1 MNQLNSLIIEGNV
14 VRQPELEEPATG
26 FKVCRF
32 SVAVNRWYKGKNGN
46 GEEEVS
52 YFDVETYGKMAELCA
67 KQLEKGRGVRVVGRL
82 KQNRWEDENKKLK
95 SKVFVIAEHVEF
107 KPKFSS
113 VVADTNKAEEKKDN
127 ITPAPTE
134 TSATK
139 SEVNPGTDETSGTDG
154 TSDNTVT
161 VTAVESAKTE
171 EKVAVPVGAD
181 GTTENATAGAV
192 VF

>member
-14 VRQPELEEPATG
+14 VRQPELEEPASG

-52 YFDVETYGKMAELCA
+52 YFDVETYGKMAEVCS

-82 KQNRWEDENKKLK
+82 KQNRWEDENKKVK

-107 KPKFSS
+107 KPKFTS
-113 VVADTNKAEEKKDN
+113 VVAETNKAEEKKAEVVPE
-127 ITPAPTE
+127 TAAAEAVVEQVVEQAAETAAETAVTE
-134 TSATK
+134 T
-139 SEVNPGTDETSGTDG
+139 
-154 TSDNTVT
+154 
-161 VTAVESAKTE
+161 TAVETTAET
-171 EKVAVPVGAD
+171 EKVTEKVPVGAD
-181 GTTENATAGAV
+181 GEV
-192 VF
+192 VY